1 MKKGFFLDLIR
12 NQIFQVLF
20 LLAGVAVVIWLAG
33 RSTGRREV
41 VQVKYPSSEDL
52 SDPWKAQGDAFVSR
66 IQALIEGTPWLSW
79 GRNYVEKQDF
89 FKRFETLADNQV
101 RYIYN
106 VWNAR
111 FQRQEGGLTLTK
123 RLKDE
128 KISPGSMDRFIQRL
142 TSLNLL

>member
-1 MKKGFFLDLIR
+1 MKKNPFLSIIS
-12 NQIFQVLF
+12 NQIVQVVF
-20 LLAGVAVVIWLAG
+20 LISGIALVIWLAG

-66 IQALIEGTPWLSW
+66 IQSLIDGTPWLSW
-79 GRNYVEKQDF
+79 GKNYVEKQDF
-89 FKRFETLADNQV
+89 FKRLETLADNQV
-101 RYIYN
+101 RYVYN
-106 VWNAR
+106 AWNSR